1 MNKSFAL
8 ILLSALLVSTFAS
21 ASESK
26 TDTRSQ
32 LSKLYQRNNQHS
44 QENEN
49 QNKRVFNRQVTHNH
63 NKTHFE
69 MHSDEDSNNPMK
81 NTMGFRFQKT
91 SSGIHLHYS
100 VVKDT
105 NQTEHVRMTFRKL
118 LSNGTL
124 LSKFGEEDFN
134 DLVCTQVLN
143 YNSCLLSTKNGM
155 FGVNVDYNSVPFTKV
170 FGNHT
175 HQVYPTD
182 IKVTV
187 LINNTMTNFP
197 ELLTQS
203 GSQNCTLVVHFNS
216 DNDNYFSNFDSD
228 NFTDFTSGNL
238 TYTTFE
244 KYSLDQ
250 NNVSQP
256 VYFNPAPTQ
265 LFDEE
270 FTNNDEDE
278 DEDEDEEHELIN
290 RHEVHFTFES
300 NGIIRWD
307 PTIGGTESFTGAS
320 GSSLTTGTNTT
331 NNNLYF
337 IALLGLV
344 VIVLVVVVV
353 VRVKKNKKQTADNK
367 QLTNIT
373 NSS

>member
-1 MNKSFAL
+1 MNKSLAL

-21 ASESK
+21 ATESE

-32 LSKLYQRNNQHS
+32 LSKLYQRNNQHR
-44 QENEN
+44 QEN
-49 QNKRVFNRQVTHNH
+49 QNKRVFNRHLAHTH

-91 SSGIHLHYS
+91 SSGVHLHYS

-187 LINNTMTNFP
+187 LLNNTMTNFP

-203 GSQNCTLVVHFNS
+203 GPQNCTLVVHFNS

-250 NNVSQP
+250 NNMSQP

-270 FTNNDEDE
+270 FTNNH
-278 DEDEDEEHELIN
+278 EDEEHELTN

-300 NGIIRWD
+300 NGVVRWD
-307 PTIGGTESFTGAS
+307 PTFGGTESFTGVS
-320 GSSLTTGTNTT
+320 GTSLDTNTST
-331 NNNLYF
+331 SNNNLYF

-344 VIVLVVVVV
+344 VVVLVVVVV
-353 VRVKKNKKQTADNK
+353 VRVKKNKKQSIQTHK
-367 QLTNIT
+367 QFTNNVTTTDT
-373 NSS
+373 NSSS